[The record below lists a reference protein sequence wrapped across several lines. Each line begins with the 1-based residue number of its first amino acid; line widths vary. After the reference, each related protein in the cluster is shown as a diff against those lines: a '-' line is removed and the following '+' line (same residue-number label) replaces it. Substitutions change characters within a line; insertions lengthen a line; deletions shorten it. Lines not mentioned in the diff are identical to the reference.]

1 MCYLLRYL
9 NLQEKE
15 AAIKKLKEE
24 KNSLLDKLKRKK
36 RSLDKDRLKNIEQ
49 RANNCFLANRS

>member
-9 NLQEKE
+9 NLSEKE

-36 RSLDKDRLKNIEQ
+36 RCLDKDRLKNIEQ

>member
-36 RSLDKDRLKNIEQ
+36 RCLDKDRLKNIEQ